1 MRVLTNC
8 SKCIAASAITIGAVA
23 SASTIGRRQNSTYSL
38 SPKLYTNLNLG
49 QIKPTGW
56 LKDQLQLQADGLAGH
71 LNLFYPLVKE
81 GSWTGGTKNYSDL
94 NEAGPYWFHGIVPL
108 AYELEDARLTKAVK
122 DFMDFVL
129 DTQYPDGWLGNETGD
144 KWQPRH
150 LWGRYPFLFG
160 GIMMVEADPSYT
172 DKFVMAFHKFVEISN
187 QMLRNG
193 QGTNDWTRGT
203 RWQDYAM
210 ALQWLHDYHP
220 NGKEELLVDTMKR
233 IKAVSTNWRD
243 VMSEAKFPTS
253 AVSEFRIYW
262 HGVNLAEGLKASGA
276 TYRFT
281 HDETGKSPRDR
292 YMGALIDGLQPLT
305 VEKTEAAAAWDRL
318 YKYHG
323 RPSGIFAADE
333 YLAGLDAVR
342 GTELCLVVES
352 IYSSSYLYQVFGDAK
367 YSERAERQAYNSLP
381 ATISGDMWTH
391 QYLQQQN
398 QVSARDMSPNPFPA
412 DGSYSNVFG
421 LEPNYPCCTVNHPQ
435 GFPKFIS
442 HAVVTSVDQ
451 KSLTQIYFGPLAVKT
466 TLSGVGATVS
476 INVDTNYPFSDNVKI
491 TINTDKAFDY
501 YIRVPTWANKQA
513 NIKVGNAA
521 AKAFTPDNT
530 TRLQKVSVKTG
541 QTVIS
546 LALLADITI
555 ENRPHGSIAIHRGPF
570 NYALD
575 IPRNSTLLK
584 TTYPAEPRASDY
596 QFDATASWNY
606 AIDPSTLK
614 FNPAPSGTTL
624 KKPIFDSGAP
634 PLSISVK
641 GCLVNWELAGTKFVK
656 PPPENATCVGAKTDL
671 KLIPFGAT
679 KLRISEFPV
688 IQA

>member
-1 MRVLTNC
+1 MRAFTNC
-8 SKCIAASAITIGAVA
+8 SKCVAASAIMLGAVA
-23 SASTIGRRQNSTYSL
+23 SASTMGRRQNSTYSL

-56 LKDQLQLQADGLAGH
+56 LKDQLQLQADGLAGN
-71 LNLFYPLVKE
+71 LNRFYPLVTE
-81 GSWTGGTKNYSDL
+81 SSWTGGTKNYSDL
-94 NEAGPYWFHGIVPL
+94 NEAGSYWFHGIVPL
-108 AYELEDARLTKAVK
+108 AYELEDTRLTKAVK
-122 DFMDFVL
+122 DFMDYVL
-129 DTQYPDGWLGNETGD
+129 NTQYPDGWLGNETGD
-144 KWQPRH
+144 RWQPRY

-160 GIMMVEADPSYT
+160 GIMLVEADPSYT
-172 DKFVMAFHKFVEISN
+172 DKFVTAFHKFVELSN

-193 QGTNDWTRGT
+193 TGTNDWTGGT
-203 RWQDYAM
+203 RWQDYSM

-220 NGKEELLVDTMKR
+220 NGKEELLVDTMER

-253 AVSEFRIYW
+253 SVSQFKIYW
-262 HGVNLAEGLKASGA
+262 HGVNLAEGLKASGT

-281 HDETGKSPRDR
+281 HDAT
-292 YMGALIDGLQPLT
+292 
-305 VEKTEAAAAWDRL
+305 EKTEAAAAWDRL

-333 YLAGLDAVR
+333 YLAGLDAIR

-367 YSERAERQAYNSLP
+367 YAERAERQAYNSLP

-398 QVSARDMSPNPFPA
+398 QISARDMSPNPFPA

-442 HAVVTSVDQ
+442 HAVVASVDQ

-466 TLSGVGATVS
+466 TLSGIGATVS
-476 INVDTNYPFSDNVKI
+476 INVDTNYPFSDNVKTTI
-491 TINTDKAFDY
+491 TTNKPFDF
-501 YIRVPTWANKQA
+501 YIRVPTWVNKQA
-513 NIKVGNAA
+513 TIKIGNAA
-521 AKAFTPDNT
+521 AKAFSRDST
-530 TRLQKVSVKTG
+530 TQLQKVSVKAGT
-541 QTVIS
+541 TVIS
-546 LALLADITI
+546 LVLSADITV
-555 ENRPHGSIAIHRGPF
+555 ESRPLGSIAIHRGPF

-575 IPRNSTLLK
+575 IPKSSTLLN
-584 TTYPAEPRASDY
+584 TLYPVEPRASDY
-596 QFDATASWNY
+596 RFDATASWNY
-606 AIDPSTLK
+606 AIDPSTFK
-614 FNPAPSGTTL
+614 FNPAPSGTAL

-641 GCLVNWELAGTKFVK
+641 GCLVNWELAGTTFVK
-656 PPPENATCVGAKTDL
+656 PPPQNATCTGDKVDL

-688 IQA
+688 IHA

>member
-1 MRVLTNC
+1 MM
-8 SKCIAASAITIGAVA
+8 GAVA
-23 SASTIGRRQNSTYSL
+23 SASTIVGRQNATYSL

-56 LKDQLQLQADGLAGH
+56 LKDQLQLQADGLAGN
-71 LNLFYPLVKE
+71 LNRFYPLVTE
-81 GSWTGGTKNYSDL
+81 SSWTGGTRNYSDL
-94 NEAGPYWFHGIVPL
+94 NEAGSYWFVSHYSL
-108 AYELEDARLTKAVK
+108 YSLNAVK
-122 DFMDFVL
+122 DFMDHVL
-129 DTQYPDGWLGNETGD
+129 NTQYPDGWLGNETGD
-144 KWQPRH
+144 RWQPRH

-160 GIMMVEADPSYT
+160 GIMLVEADPSYT
-172 DKFVMAFHKFVEISN
+172 DKFVAAFHKFVELSN

-193 QGTNDWTRGT
+193 KGTNDWTGGT
-203 RWQDYAM
+203 LCQDYSM
-210 ALQWLHDYHP
+210 ALQWLHDNHP
-220 NGKEELLVDTMKR
+220 NGKEELLVDTMQR

-243 VMSEAKFPTS
+243 VMSQAKFPTS
-253 AVSEFRIYW
+253 SVSEFRIYW
-262 HGVNLAEGLKASGA
+262 HGVNLAEGLKASGT

-281 HDETGKSPRDR
+281 HDAT
-292 YMGALIDGLQPLT
+292 
-305 VEKTEAAAAWDRL
+305 EKTEAAAAWDRL

-333 YLAGLDAVR
+333 YLAGLDAIR

-367 YSERAERQAYNSLP
+367 YAERAERQAYNSLP

-398 QVSARDMSPNPFPA
+398 QISVRDMSPNPFPA
-412 DGSYSNVFG
+412 DGPYSNVFG

-435 GFPKFIS
+435 GYPKFIS
-442 HAVVTSVDQ
+442 HAVVASVDQ

-466 TLSGVGATVS
+466 TLSGIGATVS
-476 INVDTNYPFSDNVKI
+476 INVDTNYPFSDNVKTTI
-491 TINTDKAFDY
+491 TTSKPFDF
-501 YIRVPTWANKQA
+501 YIRVPTW
-513 NIKVGNAA
+513 
-521 AKAFTPDNT
+521 
-530 TRLQKVSVKTG
+530 VSVKAGT
-541 QTVIS
+541 TVVS
-546 LALLADITI
+546 LVLSADITV
-555 ENRPHGSIAIHRGPF
+555 ESRPLGSIAIHRGPF

-575 IPRNSTLLK
+575 IPRRSTLLK
-584 TTYPAEPRASDY
+584 TPYPVEPRASDY

-614 FNPAPSGTTL
+614 FNPAPSGTAL

-641 GCLVNWELAGTKFVK
+641 GCLVDWELAGTTFVR
-656 PPPENATCVGAKTDL
+656 PPPQNATCTGNKVDL

>member
-1 MRVLTNC
+1 MIVAG
-8 SKCIAASAITIGAVA
+8 AAQ
-23 SASTIGRRQNSTYSL
+23 ASTIGRRENSAYSL

-49 QIKPTGW
+49 QIKPNGW

-71 LNLFYPLVKE
+71 LNLFYPLVTE
-81 GSWTGGTKNYSDL
+81 GSWTGGIKNYSDL
-94 NEAGPYWFHGIVPL
+94 NEAGPYWFHGIIPL
-108 AYELEDARLTKAVK
+108 AYELEDTRLTKAVK
-122 DFMDFVL
+122 DFMDYVL
-129 DTQYPDGWLGNETGD
+129 NHQYPDGWIGNETGD

-150 LWGRYPFLFG
+150 LWGRYPFFFG
-160 GIMMVEADPSYT
+160 AIMMVEADPSYT
-172 DKFVMAFHKFVEISN
+172 DKFVAAFHKFVEISN

-193 QGTNDWTRGT
+193 QGTSDWTGGT

-220 NGKEELLVDTMKR
+220 NGKEELLVDTMQR

-253 AVSEFRIYW
+253 SVSEFRIYW

-281 HDETGKSPRDR
+281 HDET
-292 YMGALIDGLQPLT
+292 
-305 VEKTEAAAAWDRL
+305 EKTEAAAAWDRL

-333 YLAGLDAVR
+333 YLAGLDAIR
-342 GTELCLVVES
+342 GTELCLVVVSGAPHTTMDNLTDSIQES

-367 YSERAERQAYNSLP
+367 YAERAEKQAYNSLP

-398 QVSARDMSPNPFPA
+398 QISVRDMSPNPFPA
-412 DGSYSNVFG
+412 DG
-421 LEPNYPCCTVNHPQ
+421 CCTVNHPQ

-442 HAVVTSVDQ
+442 HAVVSSADQ
-451 KSLTQIYFGPLAVKT
+451 KSLTQIYFGPLTVKT
-466 TLSGVGATVS
+466 ALSGVGAKVS

-491 TINTDKAFDY
+491 TINTDKTFDY
-501 YIRVPTWANKQA
+501 YIRVPTWINKQA
-513 NIKVGNAA
+513 SIKIGNSAE
-521 AKAFTPDNT
+521 KAFSPDST
-530 TRLQKVSVKTG
+530 TKLQKVSVKAGT
-541 QTVIS
+541 TIIS
-546 LALLADITI
+546 LVLSGDITV
-555 ENRPHGSIAIHRGPF
+555 ESRPQGSVAIHRGPF

-575 IPRNSTLLK
+575 IPRNSTLLN
-584 TTYPAEPRASDY
+584 TLYPAEPRASDY

-614 FNPAPSGTTL
+614 FNPAPGNTAL
-624 KKPIFDSGAP
+624 KKPIFDAGAP

-641 GCLVNWELAGTKFVK
+641 GCLVNWGLAGTTFVK
-656 PPPENATCVGAKTDL
+656 PPPQNATCTGSKVDL

-688 IQA
+688 VH

>member
-1 MRVLTNC
+1 MKVLGNC
-8 SKCIAASAITIGAVA
+8 LICIATSMIVAGAA
-23 SASTIGRRQNSTYSL
+23 QASTIGRRENSAYSL

-49 QIKPTGW
+49 QIKPNGW

-71 LNLFYPLVKE
+71 LNLFYPLVTE

-94 NEAGPYWFHGIVPL
+94 NEAGPYWFHGIIPL
-108 AYELEDARLTKAVK
+108 AYELEDTRLTKAVK
-122 DFMDFVL
+122 DFMDYVL
-129 DTQYPDGWLGNETGD
+129 NHQYPDGWIGNETGD

-150 LWGRYPFLFG
+150 LWGRYPFFFG
-160 GIMMVEADPSYT
+160 AIMMVEADPSYT
-172 DKFVMAFHKFVEISN
+172 DKFVAAFHKFVEISN

-193 QGTNDWTRGT
+193 QGTSDWTGGT

-220 NGKEELLVDTMKR
+220 NGKEELLVDTMQR

-253 AVSEFRIYW
+253 SVSEFRIYW

-281 HDETGKSPRDR
+281 HDET
-292 YMGALIDGLQPLT
+292 
-305 VEKTEAAAAWDRL
+305 EKTEAAAAWDRL

-333 YLAGLDAVR
+333 YLAGLDAIR

-367 YSERAERQAYNSLP
+367 YAERAEKQAYNSLP

-398 QVSARDMSPNPFPA
+398 QISVRDMSPNPFPA

-442 HAVVTSVDQ
+442 HAVVSSADQ
-451 KSLTQIYFGPLAVKT
+451 KSLTQIYFGPLTVKT
-466 TLSGVGATVS
+466 ALSGVGAKVS

-491 TINTDKAFDY
+491 TINTDKTFDY
-501 YIRVPTWANKQA
+501 YIRVPTWINKQA
-513 NIKVGNAA
+513 SIKIGNSAE
-521 AKAFTPDNT
+521 KAFSPDST
-530 TRLQKVSVKTG
+530 TKLQKVSVKAGT
-541 QTVIS
+541 TIIS
-546 LALLADITI
+546 LVLSGDITV
-555 ENRPHGSIAIHRGPF
+555 ESRPQGSVAIHRGPF

-575 IPRNSTLLK
+575 IPRNSTLLN
-584 TTYPAEPRASDY
+584 TLYPAEPRASDY

-614 FNPAPSGTTL
+614 FNPAPGNTAL
-624 KKPIFDSGAP
+624 KKPIFDAGAP

-641 GCLVNWELAGTKFVK
+641 GCLVNWGLAGTTFVK
-656 PPPENATCVGAKTDL
+656 PPPQNATCTGSKVDL

-688 IQA
+688 VH

>member
-1 MRVLTNC
+1 MKVLTNC
-8 SKCIAASAITIGAVA
+8 SKCVAASAIMMGAVA
-23 SASTIGRRQNSTYSL
+23 GASAIGRRQNSTYSL

-56 LKDQLQLQADGLAGH
+56 LKDQLQLHADGLAGN
-71 LNLFYPLVKE
+71 LNRFYPLVTE
-81 GSWTGGTKNYSDL
+81 SSWTGGTKNYSNL
-94 NEAGPYWFHGIVPL
+94 NEAGSYWFHGIVPL
-108 AYELEDARLTKAVK
+108 AYELEDTRLTKAVK
-122 DFMDFVL
+122 DFMDYVL
-129 DTQYPDGWLGNETGD
+129 NTQYPDGWLGNETGD
-144 KWQPRH
+144 RWQPRF

-160 GIMMVEADPSYT
+160 GIMLVEADPSYT
-172 DKFVMAFHKFVEISN
+172 DKFVTAFHKFVALSN

-193 QGTNDWTRGT
+193 TGTNDWTGGT
-203 RWQDYAM
+203 RWQDYSM

-220 NGKEELLVDTMKR
+220 NGKEELLVDTMQR

-253 AVSEFRIYW
+253 SVSQFRIYW
-262 HGVNLAEGLKASGA
+262 HGVNLAEGLKASGT

-281 HDETGKSPRDR
+281 HDAT
-292 YMGALIDGLQPLT
+292 
-305 VEKTEAAAAWDRL
+305 EKTEAAAAWDRL

-333 YLAGLDAVR
+333 YLAGLDAIR

-352 IYSSSYLYQVFGDAK
+352 IYSSSYLYQVFGDPK
-367 YSERAERQAYNSLP
+367 YTERAERQAYNSLP
-381 ATISGDMWTH
+381 ATISGDMWSH

-398 QVSARDMSPNPFPA
+398 QISVRDMSPNPFPA

-442 HAVVTSVDQ
+442 HAVVASVDQ
-451 KSLTQIYFGPLAVKT
+451 KSLTHVYFGPLTVKT
-466 TLSGVGATVS
+466 TLSGIGATVS
-476 INVDTNYPFSDNVKI
+476 VNVDTNYPFSDNVKI
-491 TINTDKAFDY
+491 TITTNKAFDY
-501 YIRVPTWANKQA
+501 YIRVPTWVNKQA
-513 NIKVGNAA
+513 TIKVGNAA
-521 AKAFTPDNT
+521 AKAFSPDST
-530 TRLQKVSVKTG
+530 TRLQKVSIPAGT
-541 QTVIS
+541 TVAS
-546 LALLADITI
+546 LVFSADITI
-555 ENRPHGSIAIHRGPF
+555 ESRPQGSVAIHRGPF

-575 IPRNSTLLK
+575 IPRSSKLLNTL
-584 TTYPAEPRASDY
+584 YPVEPRASDY

-606 AIDPSTLK
+606 AIDDSTLK

-641 GCLVNWELAGTKFVK
+641 GCLVNWGLAGTTFAK
-656 PPPENATCVGAKTDL
+656 PPPQNATCTGDKVDL
-671 KLIPFGAT
+671 KLVPFGAT

-688 IQA
+688 IHA